1 MVNASINY
9 ASICGI
15 LLFLWGLLA
24 TPAGISQVIFYLI
37 SINRKEGRSIVF
49 VFKIAYRVFLTLGRF
64 VGSLFVGSLLF
75 AQGWR
80 LDPILQAGIFVLIL
94 MNFMESAN
102 SVINDFL
109 KWYRWQRN
117 RKTTLNDV

>member
-1 MVNASINY
+1 MVNASINL

-64 VGSLFVGSLLF
+64 LGSLFVGNLLF

-80 LDPILQAGIFVLIL
+80 LDPILQAVMVVLIL

-117 RKTTLNDV
+117 RKTIH